1 MAQQHTAEL
10 QKHLWAIANQLRGNS
25 GLDANEFKNYALGI
39 IFYKFLS
46 EKIEDQVSE
55 YLAHDGLTYAQA
67 WAQEDMREGL
77 KEQLVEEVG
86 YFIEPRFLFSTLIA
100 EIQKGAAGN
109 FDIELLQEVLA
120 QITNSTRGEDSEE
133 DFEGLFEGMDLHASG
148 LGRDVESRS
157 RFMANILTQIN
168 QISFHHGDV
177 ETDVLGDAY
186 EYMISNFASEAGK
199 KAGEFYT
206 PQSVSTI
213 LARILATG
221 RDKLRKVYDPTC
233 GSGSLLLR
241 IAREV
246 PVSHYY
252 GQELNPTTYNL
263 ARMNMMLHGVAYDR
277 FTIRSQNTLTHDM
290 FEGEQFDGIAAN
302 PPYSVKW
309 PAAPAML
316 QDPRFADYGKLAPAS
331 KADFAFV
338 QHMLHHLEDNGTMAV
353 VLPHGV
359 LFRGAA
365 EGVIRKRII
374 ENNWLDAV
382 IGLPAGIFYG
392 TGIPTA
398 VLVFKKNRKA
408 GAPMLIVDASAEF
421 QAGKNQN
428 LLTAA
433 NIERIVGSYRS
444 HTEEEGFA
452 HLASPEEIEGN
463 DFNLNVSRYVRKEEV
478 EKPIDLEVLH
488 SQLQEVEGSLK
499 VLNERIQF
507 SLVELDPSTGTKPL
521 SMQEVWTMFEELPS
535 TTSPKEVPENA
546 FAIRAAYSSR
556 YWNDVLFFDAKGTTS
571 QLPYLSNSSLSG
583 GRGPLRILPA
593 GEHLT
598 DHNFYGV
605 LSKTLRERFGLIL
618 DFNLSDID
626 PKISQTCLFA
636 FGSARRLA

>member
-55 YLAHDGLTYAQA
+55 YLVNDSLSYAQA
-67 WAQEDMREGL
+67 WEQEDMREGL
-77 KEQLVEEVG
+77 KQQLLEEVG
-86 YFIEPRFLFSTLIA
+86 YFVEPRFLFSSLIA
-100 EIQKGAAGN
+100 EIKKGEAGE
-109 FDIELLQEVLA
+109 FDIELLQEALA

-133 DFEGLFEGMDLHASG
+133 DFEGLFEGMDLNSSG
-148 LGRDVESRS
+148 LGRDVDSRS

-168 QISFHHGDV
+168 QISFHHDDV

-213 LARILATG
+213 LASILATG
-221 RDKLRKVYDPTC
+221 RESLRKVYDPTC

-241 IAREV
+241 IAKQV

-263 ARMNMMLHGVAYDR
+263 ARMNMMLHGVPYDR
-277 FTIRSQNTLTHDM
+277 FTIRSQNTLTHDL
-290 FEGEQFDGIAAN
+290 FEGEIFDGIAAN
-302 PPYSVKW
+302 PPYSVNW
-309 PAAPAML
+309 SPADSML

-365 EGVIRKRII
+365 EGVIRKKII
-374 ENNWLDAV
+374 ENNWLDSV

-408 GAPMLIVDASAEF
+408 DDSVLIMDASAEF

-428 LLTAA
+428 LLANA
-433 NIERIVGSYRS
+433 NIDRIVSTYRLRN
-444 HTEEEGFA
+444 EEEGFA
-452 HLASPEEIEGN
+452 HLANLKEIEGN
-463 DFNLNVSRYVRKEEV
+463 DFNLNISRYVVQEV
-478 EKPIDLEVLH
+478 KNERIDLEQISKELQQLEKEEEQVQVDLAYYL
-488 SQLQEVEGSLK
+488 SELNQDSGLVALRDEDMPGLLDTKYKRLQENAYVSTGALYLIYYGLPS
-499 VLNERIQF
+499 F
-507 SLVELDPSTGTKPL
+507 DPSAHKA
-521 SMQEVWTMFEELPS
+521 W
-535 TTSPKEVPENA
+535 
-546 FAIRAAYSSR
+546 AAR
-556 YWNDVLFFDAKGTTS
+556 VAH
-571 QLPYLSNSSLSG
+571 G
-583 GRGPLRILPA
+583 GDYLPA
-593 GEHLT
+593 GHGMFGWILAENADDASEARNIIRRDLGLHLSPKSFEQST
-598 DHNFYGV
+598 GRELNIKHSDAWRR
-605 LSKTLRERFGLIL
+605 SK
-618 DFNLSDID
+618 
-626 PKISQTCLFA
+626 
-636 FGSARRLA
+636 